1 MIYGALADGVLV
13 FHLAFIVFVV
23 LGALLVLRWP
33 WVAFLHVPS
42 FLWGAVM
49 EFAGW
54 ICPLTPLELQ
64 LRALAGTSGYEV
76 RFLEHYLLRLIYPG
90 SLTRGMQIA
99 IGAGVLAVNGLLY
112 ARLLLRALA
121 RKRAAAA
128 ESGRASGPVPRP
140 IGNDRR
146 ARPA

>member
-13 FHLAFIVFVV
+13 FHLAFIVFVMV
-23 LGALLVLRWP
+23 GALLALRWH
-33 WVAFLHVPS
+33 WVALLHVPS
-42 FLWGAVM
+42 FLWGALM

-64 LRALAGTSGYEV
+64 LRALAGSAGYEV

-99 IGAGVLAVNGLLY
+99 IGAGVLAVNGLIY
-112 ARLLLRALA
+112 AHLLRRTLA
-121 RKRAAAA
+121 RQAAA
-128 ESGRASGPVPRP
+128 GKRRP
-140 IGNDRR
+140 L
-146 ARPA
+146 A